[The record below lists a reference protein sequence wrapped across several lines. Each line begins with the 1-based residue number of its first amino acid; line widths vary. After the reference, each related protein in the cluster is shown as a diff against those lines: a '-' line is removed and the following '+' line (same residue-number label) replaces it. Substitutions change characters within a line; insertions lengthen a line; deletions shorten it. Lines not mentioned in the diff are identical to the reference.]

1 MKRELTL
8 LVTGAVAGISYFT
21 IAISDL
27 VSSKVPVATIENS
40 LKKKPYGSDVAYLK
54 TVDLAPPKL
63 DASSN
68 SSREAFIDWM
78 ENVATCEGD
87 QSRACRAALGV
98 TRTGML
104 QLAKNKPD
112 KFELELAARASAYV
126 FVQAGELDYPTEIS
140 KEFLASAGWRFPTG
154 VDGDALH
161 SGHQIAGMVAVKRGD
176 LKAAGEH
183 LNHSLET
190 FSPVTHSFGP
200 RMHLAK
206 MLLEKGEFGAV
217 KRYFLRC
224 KEGWSFAQ
232 ESGIDGWVAAVEKKQ
247 IPSDDHWLAQ
257 LGYL

>member
-1 MKRELTL
+1 MKRE
-8 LVTGAVAGISYFT
+8 VAGLVVALTVGFT
-21 IAISDL
+21 YVGIEYSDL

-40 LKKKPYGSDVAYLK
+40 LKKKPYGSDLAYLK
-54 TVDLAPPKL
+54 TVDLAPPRL
-63 DASSN
+63 DVSSD
-68 SSREAFIDWM
+68 SSRETFIDWM
-78 ENVATCEGD
+78 EFVATCEGD
-87 QSRACRAALGV
+87 RIRACKAALGV

-140 KEFLASAGWRFPTG
+140 KEFLASAEWRFPTG

-176 LKAAGEH
+176 LKAAGKH
-183 LNHSLET
+183 LIHSLDT

-206 MLLEKGEFGAV
+206 MLMEKGEFGAV